1 MGCPAY
7 VLDLKIQDGKKIPKW
22 QPKSRRGQFLGF
34 SKQHVSMIG
43 LVHNIRTGSI
53 SPQFHVVYDDRFT
66 TIPSRL
72 DDDNIIKEDWEELL
86 TFSRMLLI
94 DEDDQAPKLL
104 DEGWL
109 LEDELKDKKRRQE
122 QYKRNQAIPMIR
134 QQRQQEPE
142 N

>member
-1 MGCPAY
+1 M
-7 VLDLKIQDGKKIPKW
+7 
-22 QPKSRRGQFLGF
+22 
-34 SKQHVSMIG
+34 
-43 LVHNIRTGSI
+43 
-53 SPQFHVVYDDRFT
+53 